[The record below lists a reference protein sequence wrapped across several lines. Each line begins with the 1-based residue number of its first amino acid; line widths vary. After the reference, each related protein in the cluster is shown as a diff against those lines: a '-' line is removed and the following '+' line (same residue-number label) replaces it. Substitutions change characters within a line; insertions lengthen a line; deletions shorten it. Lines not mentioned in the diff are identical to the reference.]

1 MEIRWKWPKW
11 TDIENTAL
19 DKLHLQSHHNCLL
32 LIDTS
37 LDMATT
43 IGLSLNDLLSQLMEA
58 IFAGAAIVHYVH
70 ALQAFTYFLP
80 GDRSMYAKEMK
91 LLRKQLLNGII
102 VDVRAG
108 DDFHINGKT
117 LFPLDVKFDG
127 RECHAYMLLR
137 QQGDFADSMYT
148 PYFFSNK
155 VKRDEFLMW
164 LLRE

>member
-1 MEIRWKWPKW
+1 
-11 TDIENTAL
+11 
-19 DKLHLQSHHNCLL
+19 
-32 LIDTS
+32 
-37 LDMATT
+37 MATT
-43 IGLSLNDLLSQLMEA
+43 IGLSLNDLQSQLMEA

-127 RECHAYMLLR
+127 RECHAYMLLL
-137 QQGDFADSMYT
+137 QQQLFQEYPGAVKSLGAWGGDFILVTGNEDT
-148 PYFFSNK
+148 PKFFEEK
-155 VKRDEFLMW
+155 GFETVIAYKDMIL
-164 LLRE
+164 